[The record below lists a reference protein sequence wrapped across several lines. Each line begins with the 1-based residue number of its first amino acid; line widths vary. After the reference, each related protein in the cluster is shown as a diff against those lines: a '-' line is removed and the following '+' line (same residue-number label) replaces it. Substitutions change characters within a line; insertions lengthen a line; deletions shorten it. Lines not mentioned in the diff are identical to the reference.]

1 MLSSFWSFWVQAIV
15 IGSMIACGIL
25 IVYTSKGQKKEETD
39 ETTGHSYDGIEE
51 LDNPLP
57 RWWVGM
63 FWATIV
69 FGFGYIGI
77 YGLANFDGIGT
88 VKVDGEDV
96 TWTQTNQ
103 WKAEVQAFDEKIAP
117 LYAGY
122 LATPIA
128 DKLPILPHPFGTC
141 RRTVWQRNLGP
152 VKAHLLREIRTGR
165 RRVYR
170 NPLLRAPTHQV
181 EHRLPDRLPIQIP

>member
-25 IVYTSKGQKKEETD
+25 ILYTSKGQKKEETD

-77 YGLANFDGIGT
+77 YGLANFDGFGT

-122 LATPIA
+122 
-128 DKLPILPHPFGTC
+128 
-141 RRTVWQRNLGP
+141 
-152 VKAHLLREIRTGR
+152 
-165 RRVYR
+165 
-170 NPLLRAPTHQV
+170 
-181 EHRLPDRLPIQIP
+181 